1 MPSQNKILYEKA
13 LEAIKELF
21 GDTSV
26 GVSAAKRNLK
36 SLASEI
42 QIMVEALE
50 HDEEAMEDEGDD
62 EDEE

>member
-26 GVSAAKRNLK
+26 GVSTAKRNLN
-36 SLASEI
+36 SLIGEI

-50 HDEEAMEDEGDD
+50 HDEEAMEAEGDD